1 MDALTV
7 TRTVTVQHAQG
18 LHARPAELIARQ
30 ALKFLATIE
39 LGHDRH
45 RVDCKS
51 ILNILTLGATQGTVL
66 VLTAQGDDAEQAVE
80 ALARLVESDF
90 PEPAPKSEKIEQ
102 PENAR

>member
-18 LHARPAELIARQ
+18 LHARPAELIAKQ
-30 ALKFLATIE
+30 ALKFLAEIE
-39 LGHDRH
+39 LGHERH

-66 VLTAQGDDAEQAVE
+66 VLTARGEDAEQAVE

-90 PEPAPKSEKIEQ
+90 PEQAPLTEKIQQ

>member
-30 ALKFLATIE
+30 ALKFQAEIE
-39 LGHDRH
+39 LARDQRH
-45 RVDCKS
+45 VDCKS
-51 ILNILTLGATQGTVL
+51 ILNVLTLGATQGTVL
-66 VLTAQGDDAEQAVE
+66 VLVARGEDAEQAVE

-90 PEPAPKSEKIEQ
+90 PEQAPQSEKIEHA
-102 PENAR
+102 EGAR